1 MEQRSTGGPEPPL
14 RGVETMI
21 ARGDEQGD
29 GNDAQGKRARASE
42 AEAGMR
48 YVPAAV
54 IAGSVRGA
62 EAGVRPKARG
72 RSARWSS
79 AKALPFCARSRQIRV
94 QRGRSARLSLDGSRH
109 PTLAASFTK
118 RSFRHPTPYAIV
130 ERHIRARL
138 PEWPAAVI
146 KSVC

>member
-62 EAGVRPKARG
+62 EAGVRPK
-72 RSARWSS
+72 
-79 AKALPFCARSRQIRV
+79 
-94 QRGRSARLSLDGSRH
+94 GSRAFGSLVECQGAAVLRSLPANPR
-109 PTLAASFTK
+109 PTRPLGSPQP
-118 RSFRHPTPYAIV
+118 R
-130 ERHIRARL
+130 RL
-138 PEWPAAVI
+138 PASDPRRELHKKIIPPPDPLCNSRAAHTREI
-146 KSVC
+146 A